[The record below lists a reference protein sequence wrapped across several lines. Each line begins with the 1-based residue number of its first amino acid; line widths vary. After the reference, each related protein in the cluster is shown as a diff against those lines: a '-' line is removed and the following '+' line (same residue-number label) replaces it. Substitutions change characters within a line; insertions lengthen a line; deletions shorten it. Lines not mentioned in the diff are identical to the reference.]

1 MVNYHFQ
8 YKGISI
14 YYVENMGTVSETV
27 KEIKPHIFNTVPRLL
42 EKIYDNIIGKGK
54 NLPWVKKRIFFWA
67 VNLGLKFRLKGNSAF
82 YKFRLKIARK
92 LIFSKWK
99 EALGGELQVLSQAEL
114 HFNRDS
120 KEYSGQP
127 EFLSFRAMDSLRHPQ

>member
-42 EKIYDNIIGKGK
+42 EKIYDNIIGKDGIFPG
-54 NLPWVKKRIFFWA
+54 LRRQSSFGCQPW
-67 VNLGLKFRLKGNSAF
+67 
-82 YKFRLKIARK
+82 
-92 LIFSKWK
+92 
-99 EALGGELQVLSQAEL
+99 
-114 HFNRDS
+114 
-120 KEYSGQP
+120 P
-127 EFLSFRAMDSLRHPQ
+127 